1 MEKTDERQRPY
12 LEPEMS
18 IVMPLY
24 NSERTVG
31 KTLNAIFENTFKNF
45 EVIIVNDGS
54 TDDSEQIAGNYP
66 VRIFRQENSGQSKAR
81 NFGVSKAASG
91 IIVFIDSDVI
101 IPDFTLKRI
110 YDAFASEKIEMVAG
124 MPDSENHYKNRISDY
139 ENLYIHYQ
147 FNKQQNTTAA
157 FYTSLVAIRK
167 KLFQD
172 FNGFDERIRIPE
184 DMELGQRLLNQ
195 GHIIYLDKNIQF
207 SHLNNFTLIS
217 YIGKQI
223 KKTSGILKIKLR
235 NLKNKNKNKKCYDA
249 GIFFQLG
256 IPVSL
261 LIPVCF
267 VLSFIFL
274 SVIPLYFSLIFFLL
288 LILINK
294 KMLMYFY
301 HKRDFIFFTA
311 SCFFMLFNYW
321 VYFIGLSRGMAG
333 FVLGKEY

>member
-124 MPDSENHYKNRISDY
+124 MPDSENHYKNRISDS
-139 ENLYIHYQ
+139 HK
-147 FNKQQNTTAA
+147 KQ
-157 FYTSLVAIRK
+157 
-167 KLFQD
+167 
-172 FNGFDERIRIPE
+172 P
-184 DMELGQRLLNQ
+184 
-195 GHIIYLDKNIQF
+195 
-207 SHLNNFTLIS
+207 
-217 YIGKQI
+217 
-223 KKTSGILKIKLR
+223 
-235 NLKNKNKNKKCYDA
+235 
-249 GIFFQLG
+249 G
-256 IPVSL
+256 IPL
-261 LIPVCF
+261 PENI
-267 VLSFIFL
+267 
-274 SVIPLYFSLIFFLL
+274 
-288 LILINK
+288 
-294 KMLMYFY
+294 
-301 HKRDFIFFTA
+301 H
-311 SCFFMLFNYW
+311 
-321 VYFIGLSRGMAG
+321 
-333 FVLGKEY
+333 GKCRQRRSAEQNADNRCMQR